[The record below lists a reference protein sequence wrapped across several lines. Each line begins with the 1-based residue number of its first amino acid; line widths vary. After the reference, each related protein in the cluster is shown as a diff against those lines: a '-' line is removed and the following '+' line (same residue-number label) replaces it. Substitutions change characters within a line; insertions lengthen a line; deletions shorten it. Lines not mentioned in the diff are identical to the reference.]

1 MAKTKYIQNMMQKII
16 SSARKKILF
25 LPHAIKQM
33 SRPDRM
39 ISTDEIREAVFSG
52 EIIEKY
58 SEDQR
63 GESCLIFYANKN
75 RVIHVVCAPK
85 TEYLAIITAY
95 LPAPD
100 QWSQDF
106 KVRR

>member
-1 MAKTKYIQNMMQKII
+1 MKKKIT
-16 SSARKKILF
+16 SSANKKILF

-39 ISTDEIREAVFSG
+39 IATDEIKEAVFLG

-58 SEDQR
+58 PEDQR
-63 GESCLIFYANKN
+63 GESCLILHTKEG

-85 TEYLAIITAY
+85 PEYLAIITAY
-95 LPAPD
+95 LRATD
-100 QWSQDF
+100 QWSSDF
-106 KVRR
+106 KERN

>member
-1 MAKTKYIQNMMQKII
+1 MKQKIVA
-16 SSARKKILF
+16 SANKKILF

-39 ISTDEIREAVFSG
+39 IAAAEIREAVLFG
-52 EIIEKY
+52 EVIEEY
-58 SEDQR
+58 PEDQR
-63 GESCLIFYANKN
+63 GESCLISHSKQN

-95 LPAPD
+95 VPAPN
-100 QWSQDF
+100 QWSSDF